1 MKLTLNNKPTEF
13 QGSNLNQL
21 LLDVNLAETKGIA
34 VAVNN
39 KVIPRNEWNTHKLNE
54 NDSIT
59 IIRATQG
66 G

>member
-1 MKLTLNNKPTEF
+1 MKLKVNNKPSEF
-13 QGSNLNQL
+13 QGSYLNQL
-21 LLDVNLAETKGIA
+21 LLDINLAETKGIA

-39 KVIPRNEWNTHKLNE
+39 KVISRNEWNTHTLNE
-54 NDSIT
+54 NDIIT

>member
-1 MKLTLNNKPTEF
+1 
-13 QGSNLNQL
+13 
-21 LLDVNLAETKGIA
+21 
-34 VAVNN
+34 VNN